1 MLLLA
6 APCAPAIAECAAA
19 DSPMHRAYA
28 AHEWNEVVRLAK
40 EYPRLT
46 GNDDFEL
53 GMALARLQ
61 RWDDSRAALTTGRLA
76 CPAQERFDV
85 ELAGVAFQEKK
96 YAEAAAFLRRS
107 LRITPDDKYA
117 LDFAGTTYFLMGNVP
132 AALKYWNRVDKP
144 YVEALRFPQ
153 NIRVQRLIVD
163 RAFAFAPAQQ
173 LKLSEYEATEARL
186 NGLGIFPAY
195 NIGLTAQPDGKFA
208 ADLRAVEQDGVG
220 AGWLPSLIAVFGGAP
235 YETIYPSYYN
245 VSGEALN
252 VQSLLRW
259 DAEKR
264 RAWVE
269 ISAPQHKLPQWRWHL
284 ATDERDEHWAIRR
297 SFTGSA
303 PELGAVRMS
312 RELLS
317 GSITGFQGGRFAWSA
332 GGEVSHR
339 SFSGITLG
347 SALTPQLVRA
357 GWQGKVTGAIDYRAH
372 VPEHRLGATI
382 GAASE
387 TARLWSSPAR
397 LYEKLQAS
405 ERLHWYPQPTG
416 NTWELEQRV
425 RAGATFGAA
434 PFDELWMLGVERD
447 NDLWLRGLIGTR
459 DERKGS
465 SPLGDKYFLSNNS
478 LYRRVYDNGLVGVQL
493 GPLLDFG
500 RMRAPTS
507 GLAPKEW
514 LISTGAEAKLTVL
527 GTGVLLTYGRDLRTG
542 TNAFFATVAKQ
553 F

>member
-1 MLLLA
+1 MLA
-6 APCAPAIAECAAA
+6 ALWVQPAAAQCAAT
-19 DSPMHRAYA
+19 DSPIHRAYTS
-28 AHEWNEVVRLAK
+28 HDWNEVVHLAK
-40 EYPRLT
+40 QSQLS

-61 RWDDSRAALTTGRLA
+61 RWDESRAALTAGRLA
-76 CPAQERFDV
+76 CPAEERFDV
-85 ELAGVAFQEKK
+85 ELAGVAFQEKQ
-96 YAEAAAFLRRS
+96 YTEAATSLRRG
-107 LRITPDDKYA
+107 LRIAPDDKYA
-117 LDFAGTTYFLMGNVP
+117 LDFAGTTYFLMGNIP

-153 NIRVQRLIVD
+153 NLRVERLIVD

-208 ADLRAVEQDGVG
+208 AELRAVERNGFG
-220 AGWLPSLIAVFGGAP
+220 AGWLPSLIAAFGGTP

-245 VSGEALN
+245 VGGAALN
-252 VQSLLRW
+252 VESLLRW

-264 RAWVE
+264 RAWVDV
-269 ISAPQHKLPQWRWHL
+269 SAPQHNLPQWRWHL
-284 ATDERDEHWAIRR
+284 ATDERDERWSIRR
-297 SFTGSA
+297 SFTGTA

-317 GSITGFQGGRFAWSA
+317 ASLAAFQTGRLTWSA
-332 GGEVSHR
+332 GGEASHR

-347 SALTPQLVRA
+347 SALSPQLVRA
-357 GWQGKVTGAIDYRAH
+357 GWQGKVTGAIDYRALDL
-372 VPEHRLGATI
+372 PERRLWTAVGAS
-382 GAASE
+382 SE
-387 TARLWSSPAR
+387 FARLWSSPAR
-397 LYEKLQAS
+397 LYDKLQAS
-405 ERLHWYPQPTG
+405 ERLHWYPRAIG
-416 NTWELEQRV
+416 NTWELEQRA
-425 RAGATFGAA
+425 RGGATFGSA

-459 DERKGS
+459 DGRKGS
-465 SPLGDKYFLSNNS
+465 APMGDRYFLANNS
-478 LYRRVYDNGLVGVQL
+478 MYRRVYDNGLVGVQV
-493 GPLLDFG
+493 GPLLDLG
-500 RMRAPTS
+500 RMRTTTS

-514 LISTGAEAKLTVL
+514 LVSTGAEARLTVL
-527 GTGVLLTYGRDLRTG
+527 GTSVLFTYGRDLRVG